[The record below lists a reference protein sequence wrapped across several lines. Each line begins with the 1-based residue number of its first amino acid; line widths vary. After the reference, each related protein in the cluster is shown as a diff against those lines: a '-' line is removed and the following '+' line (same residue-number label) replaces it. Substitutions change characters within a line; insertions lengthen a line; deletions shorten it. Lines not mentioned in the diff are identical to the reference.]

1 VVIGRGWSRD
11 YTWVIL
17 IGLQMCVGM
26 FHMGCQF
33 KIPRNNPGDSAAWGV
48 TIALL
53 TVCGGDDE
61 RT

>member
-1 VVIGRGWSRD
+1 MFPNVNLCFEHV
-11 YTWVIL
+11 YTAIK
-17 IGLQMCVGM
+17 MCIPP
-26 FHMGCQF
+26 QF